1 MKYFTVIVML
11 LTTFLGCSKKEENTP
26 IDPGVT
32 ATGYIR
38 GYVNSVNWYSNSIT
52 TSKSGVT
59 RVIKATQNLSN
70 NQNYSSAILEF
81 KISVNQPGN
90 FGIGEDEPGYVYFVR
105 AYYTLIG
112 KNGNSDLKYTAY
124 YEDTS
129 LLTIDEYDSDHLYG
143 SFNFIARTADTL
155 NTIQFTGGLIQ
166 IDY

>member
-1 MKYFTVIVML
+1 MKLVFLFLVSIV
-11 LTTFLGCSKKEENTP
+11 FLSGCSKKEEATP
-26 IDPGVT
+26 VDTGVK

-38 GYVNSVNWYSNSIT
+38 GYINSVNWYSNSIT

-59 RVIKATQNLSN
+59 REIKATQNLSN

-155 NTIQFTGGLIQ
+155 NTIQFTGGSIQ